1 MMSTF
6 TVNALT
12 PLENPYKSGF
22 SDASRHGKNGK
33 IRLTSRGRFFARAGL
48 LTSLLLLLL
57 TGYSALTGASAG
69 ETQGHA
75 VSSFIEIV
83 VTPGESLWSIAGSVA
98 GEGVDIRTVVG
109 EIMEAN
115 GLASAELTTGQR
127 LFIPTR

>member
-22 SDASRHGKNGK
+22 SDASRHGK

-57 TGYSALTGASAG
+57 TGYSALTGASAR
-69 ETQGHA
+69 ETQSRA
-75 VSSFIEIV
+75 ASSFVEIV

-98 GEGVDIRTVVG
+98 GDGVDVRTVVE

-115 GLASAELTTGQR
+115 ALASADLTAGQR
-127 LFIPTR
+127 LFVPTR